1 MIARDSQVPFIVDQA
16 LSEQLVLLGREPLEA
31 LEGIRDW
38 ISKEVPAASYEKFIL
53 ENSLRAEDDKSTQG
67 IWILSPLDGMRWVSL
82 QRKHRFLNHQFPM
95 VKSILER
102 IENAKNMGELERIR
116 SELVAIDDS
125 LSPLNRNALGG
136 YFLYRTHLLQ
146 IRERLDSPS
155 SQTEGQSSNQ
165 QLQ

>member
-1 MIARDSQVPFIVDQA
+1 MRNSSWRTACAPKTINQLKVLDSQSIGRNDVGFIA
-16 LSEQLVLLGREPLEA
+16 EKTPLSHSS
-31 LEGIRDW
+31 
-38 ISKEVPAASYEKFIL
+38 IS
-53 ENSLRAEDDKSTQG
+53 
-67 IWILSPLDGMRWVSL
+67 DGQVHSR
-82 QRKHRFLNHQFPM
+82 
-95 VKSILER
+95 R
-102 IENAKNMGELERIR
+102 IENAKNMGELERNR